1 MLRHLA
7 GRQAGGA
14 VPERERIA
22 AALIAGLFPEQRALV
37 CSTARQRLARCGRRA
52 GKTTAVA
59 TALVLAA
66 LEPGAQAAYVALTR
80 ENAKYLLVPELERLA
95 ERHRIPMRI
104 NVADLVAHVGGSGG
118 GTIFMRGTDNEKSV
132 DKLRSF
138 HFELLALDEMAFY
151 GAHVAKL
158 IDSLEATMLDR
169 QGAMVAISSPG
180 YVCAGKFWDIDQPST
195 GWERH
200 HWTVLDNPH
209 IPHAAAWLA
218 ELRHKRGWPENDP
231 TYLREYM
238 GQWVDDQRSLCFPFD
253 PRINMY
259 EALPVMAP
267 PPWHHVM
274 GVDVGYAPD
283 PSAFVVL
290 AYNMAW
296 PDAYVVHSER
306 RERWMPSQVW
316 DRAAVLE
323 RKFGVSKIHCD
334 GTAGQIAELQQRF
347 SIPVSLPPKADKAM
361 HIAHI
366 ADDLRNGRL
375 KLRAEDAGLIQEM
388 RTVAWSADRKG
399 PEKSVPNDLSDALQY
414 AWQAS
419 SHYAARPLPPPPT
432 ARERMDD
439 EEQRHERDAI
449 DAAERAAADA
459 DGDDA
464 ELYGPDL
471 V

>member
-1 MLRHLA
+1 MRYLA
-7 GRQAGGA
+7 SQRGGSA
-14 VPERERIA
+14 VPDRERIA
-22 AALIAGLFPEQRALV
+22 AALVAGLFPEQRALV

-104 NVADLVAHVGGSGG
+104 NVADLVAHVGGSDG

-158 IDSLEATMLDR
+158 VDSLEATMLDR

-180 YVCAGKFWDIDQPST
+180 YVCAGKFWDIDQPGT

-200 HWTVLDNPH
+200 HWSVLQNPH
-209 IPHAAAWLA
+209 IPHAATWLA
-218 ELRHKRGWPENDP
+218 DLRRKRAWADDDP
-231 TYLREYM
+231 TYQREYL
-238 GQWVDDQRSLCFPFD
+238 GVWTDDARSLCLPFD
-253 PRINMY
+253 PRINLY
-259 EALPVMAP
+259 DALPVQAP
-267 PPWHHVM
+267 APWHHVM
-274 GVDVGYAPD
+274 GIDVGYAPD
-283 PSAFVVL
+283 PCAFVVL
-290 AYNMAW
+290 AYNMQW
-296 PDAYVVHSER
+296 PTAYVVHSER
-306 RERWMPSQVW
+306 QERWLPRQVW

-323 RKFGVSKIHCD
+323 RRYGVSKIHVD
-334 GTAGQIAELQQRF
+334 ATAGQVAELQQRF
-347 SIPVSLPPKADKAM
+347 SVPVTLPPKAHKAM
-361 HIAHI
+361 HIEHI
-366 ADDLRNGRL
+366 ADDLRHGHL
-375 KLRAEDAGLIQEM
+375 QLRASDAGLIQEM
-388 RTVAWSADRKG
+388 RTVAWDAERKA

-419 SHYAARPLPPPPT
+419 SHYAARPPPPRRSQEEEIDEQEKRYE
-432 ARERMDD
+432 REAAESASAGADD
-439 EEQRHERDAI
+439 FDAI
-449 DAAERAAADA
+449 DYGAD
-459 DGDDA
+459 DF
-464 ELYGPDL
+464 EP
-471 V
+471 